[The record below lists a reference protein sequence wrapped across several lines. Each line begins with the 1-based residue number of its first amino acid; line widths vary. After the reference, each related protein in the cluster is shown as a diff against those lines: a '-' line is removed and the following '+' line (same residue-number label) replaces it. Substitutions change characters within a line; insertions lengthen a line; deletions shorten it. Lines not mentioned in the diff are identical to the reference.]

1 MKKKITI
8 AAIAILSIIGFV
20 GCIAATNSDKEDDD
34 GKIKVMTS
42 IYPLREFTQI
52 IGGDKVNVKS
62 MVPEGAEP
70 HDFEPKAKDIVSL
83 NSSNLFIYNGLGMEA
98 WVDKVL
104 GTVENENLVVV
115 NASKNT
121 NVIEVDTNSHE
132 DESEEEHAEH
142 GHDGHDHGRVDPH
155 IWLSLQDVKNQALL
169 IEEGLIKVDPSNK
182 EYYEKN
188 YNDFVKKLDELYSE
202 YSEKFKSVSNKDF
215 ITGHAAFGY
224 LCRDFGLKQQSVED
238 IFGEGEITPQ
248 HLKELVKYCK
258 DNNVKVIF
266 MPDST
271 TKKVSETL
279 ANEVGAKVVEISSL
293 ETQNGDKLYLET
305 MKENLEVIYNNLK

>member
-83 NSSNLFIYNGLGMEA
+83 NSSNLFIYNGLGMES

-293 ETQNGDKLYLET
+293 ETQNGDKSYLET